1 MDGVAGPRLRDAG
14 LGFSGVV
21 PLAVATFTSSLV
33 GVVVASPGPVVLAT
47 TTGGGGAVVV
57 ALMGLLIAGVF
68 VSSRLFVGEAFGEAA
83 ALASLPFFGPK
94 KEEILPTATGGDV
107 FAFLDG
113 GAIGAPKKIWC
124 WEPVFFWCFFPG
136 RGPLWLEKNQK
147 TNQGR
152 RVHEG
157 NGYTLPSTERSHPYN
172 PCMAMYGNY
181 IHLHFG

>member
-21 PLAVATFTSSLV
+21 PLAVVATFTSSFV

-47 TTGGGGAVVV
+47 TTGGVGAVVV
-57 ALMGLLIAGVF
+57 VAVMGLLIAGVF

-83 ALASLPFFGPK
+83 GLASLPFFGPK

-113 GAIGAPKKIWC
+113 GAIGAPQKNMVLGTRFFL
-124 WEPVFFWCFFPG
+124 VF
-136 RGPLWLEKNQK
+136 
-147 TNQGR
+147 
-152 RVHEG
+152 
-157 NGYTLPSTERSHPYN
+157 
-172 PCMAMYGNY
+172 
-181 IHLHFG
+181 